1 MSETPSTPA
10 GVDRGQL
17 RTQLRAEMR
26 ARRKKVTAREQA
38 AAAQGLAGVVIRH
51 RVLRPGMRIAVYQA
65 RGREADLSRIIAI
78 ARRRD
83 CVLYL
88 PTIIRH
94 RTGVMDFIRFDAD
107 TRLRPNAFGIPE
119 PDPATA
125 QRIPL
130 RELDLILVPL
140 LAVDT
145 EGWRLGSG
153 GGFYDRRLHR
163 LRAERRW
170 RRPRLIG
177 IAYEFQRV
185 ERISHEAWDVPL
197 DAVIT
202 ETDLYPARR

>member
-17 RTQLRAEMR
+17 RTQLRMEMR
-26 ARRKKVTAREQA
+26 ARRKKVTSREQA

-119 PDPATA
+119 PDPVTA

-185 ERISHEAWDVPL
+185 ERISHEPWDVPL

>member
-1 MSETPSTPA
+1 MSNAPPPSA
-10 GVDRGQL
+10 AIDRGHL
-17 RTQLRAEMR
+17 RTQMR
-26 ARRKKVTAREQA
+26 ARRKRVTAREQA

-51 RVLRPGMRIAVYQA
+51 RLLRPGMRIAVYQA
-65 RGREADLSRIIAI
+65 RGREADLSRIIAM

-88 PTIIRH
+88 PAIIRH
-94 RTGVMDFIRFDAD
+94 RTAVMDFIRFDAD

-119 PDPATA
+119 PDPATT
-125 QRIPL
+125 QRIAL

-163 LRAERRW
+163 LRADRRW

-177 IAYEFQRV
+177 VAYEFQRV
-185 ERISHEAWDVPL
+185 ARISHEPWDVPL

-202 ETDLYPARR
+202 EANLYPARR